1 MVVIAYNGGM
11 TNEEQA
17 HIDTAPK
24 CNTCYDT
31 GEIPTPKFGV
41 YDPCL
46 CQTIVVTEYDLR
58 EGGVRYTTRK
68 IKSKARREWPEF
80 DVARETE
87 IDPDG
92 TERVVYDRATDPRRL
107 EYLQT
112 MANLAKRYAPTA

>member
-1 MVVIAYNGGM
+1 M
-11 TNEEQA
+11 TTNDQQA
-17 HIDTAPK
+17 HIDTTPR

-31 GEIPTPKFGV
+31 GEIPTPMLRV
-41 YDPCL
+41 YHPCP

-68 IKSKARREWPEF
+68 TKSQAYRDWPEF

-92 TERVVYDRATDPRRL
+92 TVRVVYDRATDPKHL
-107 EYLQT
+107 AYLKT
-112 MANLAKRYAPTA
+112 LANIAKRYAPTDDL

>member
-1 MVVIAYNGGM
+1 MT
-11 TNEEQA
+11 TNEQQA

-31 GEIPTPKFGV
+31 GEIPTPMLRV
-41 YDPCL
+41 YDPCP

-68 IKSKARREWPEF
+68 TKRKAFRQWPEF
-80 DVARETE
+80 DVAREVE

-112 MANLAKRYAPTA
+112 IANIAQCYAPTA